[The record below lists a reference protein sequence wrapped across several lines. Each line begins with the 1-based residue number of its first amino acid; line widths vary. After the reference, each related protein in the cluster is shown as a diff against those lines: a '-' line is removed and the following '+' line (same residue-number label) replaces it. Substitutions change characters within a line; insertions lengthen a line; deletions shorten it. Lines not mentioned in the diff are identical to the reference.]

1 MAYGGFINR
10 WTPPRNVGDIP
21 QVSTIFSLGMEMSRL
36 AWDGTAKTV
45 LRGQG
50 ANGDR
55 EIFIFPSLADHAQD
69 WQPYP
74 IDPNSC

>member
-1 MAYGGFINR
+1 MANLINI
-10 WTPPRNVGDIP
+10 WTPPRNFGDIP

-45 LRGQG
+45 LQGQG

-55 EIFIFPSLADHAQD
+55 EIFIFPCLADHAQD